1 MLCVKTTQNICVIEK
16 LAYLCVKITQ
26 MNKGTY
32 TYEYPRP
39 AVTTDCVIFGFDADG
54 LSVLLIERGIE
65 PFKGCWAFPGG
76 FMQMDEDADT
86 CARRELEEETG
97 LKADYVEQFGT
108 FSDVNRDP
116 RGRTVTI
123 AHYALVKKSE
133 VKGAD
138 DAAQAK
144 WFPIGNIPPLAFD
157 HDRILRVA
165 LKALKE
171 KIHFEPVGFELLPQ
185 VFTMPQL
192 QDLYESILEVKFD
205 RRNFASKMLKL
216 GILSEVNDG
225 TVRKGTRNPIKY
237 CFNKETY
244 LQMKSKG
251 FRLEF

>member
-1 MLCVKTTQNICVIEK
+1 
-16 LAYLCVKITQ
+16 

-39 AVTTDCVIFGFDADG
+39 AVTTDCVIFGFDSDG
-54 LSVLLIERGIE
+54 LSVLLVERGIE
-65 PFKGCWAFPGG
+65 PYKGCWAFPGG
-76 FMQMDEDADT
+76 FMQMDEDAQT
-86 CARRELEEETG
+86 GAKRELKEETG
-97 LKADYVEQFGT
+97 LEADYIEQFGT
-108 FSDVNRDP
+108 FTEVNRDP
-116 RGRTVTI
+116 RGRVVTI
-123 AHYALVKKSE
+123 AYFALVKKTE

-144 WFPIGNIPPLAFD
+144 WFPIDAIPPLAFD

-165 LKALKE
+165 LKALRE

-192 QDLYESILEVKFD
+192 QDLYESILQVKFD

-216 GILSEVNDG
+216 DILTQVDDG

-237 CFNKETY
+237 SFNKESY
-244 LQMKSKG
+244 EQMKAKG
-251 FRLEF
+251 YRLEF

>member
-1 MLCVKTTQNICVIEK
+1 MT
-16 LAYLCVKITQ
+16 
-26 MNKGTY
+26 KGKY

-39 AVTTDCVIFGFDADG
+39 AVTTDCVIFGFDAQG

-76 FMQMDEDADT
+76 FMQMDEDAES

-97 LKADYVEQFGT
+97 LRGVHVEQFGT
-108 FSDVNRDP
+108 FSGVNRDP

-123 AHYALVKKSE
+123 AHFALVKKAD

-144 WFPIGNIPPLAFD
+144 WFPIDSVPALAFD
-157 HDRILRVA
+157 HDMILRFA
-165 LKALKE
+165 LKVLRE
-171 KIHFEPVGFELLPQ
+171 KMHFQPVGFELLPE

-192 QDLYESILEVKFD
+192 QDLYESVLEVKFD

-216 GILSEVNDG
+216 GILNEIDDG

-237 CFNKETY
+237 SFNLENY
-244 LQMKSKG
+244 NLMKTKG

>member
-1 MLCVKTTQNICVIEK
+1 
-16 LAYLCVKITQ
+16 
-26 MNKGTY
+26 MNMGTY
-32 TYEYPRP
+32 TYDYPRP
-39 AVTTDCVIFGFDADG
+39 AVTTDCVIFGFDSEG

-76 FMQMDEDADT
+76 FMQMDEDAQT
-86 CARRELEEETG
+86 GAKRELKEETG
-97 LKADYVEQFGT
+97 LEADYIEQFGT
-108 FSDVNRDP
+108 FTEVNRDP
-116 RGRTVTI
+116 RGRVVTI
-123 AHYALVKKSE
+123 AYFALVKKTE

-144 WFPIGNIPPLAFD
+144 WFPIDSIPPLAFD

-165 LKALKE
+165 LKALRE
-171 KIHFEPVGFELLPQ
+171 KIHFEPVGFELLHH

-192 QDLYESILEVKFD
+192 QDLYESILQVKFD

-216 GILSEVNDG
+216 GILNEVNDG

-237 CFNKETY
+237 SFNKESY
-244 LQMKSKG
+244 DQMKAKG

>member
-1 MLCVKTTQNICVIEK
+1 
-16 LAYLCVKITQ
+16 
-26 MNKGTY
+26 MNKGVY

-39 AVTTDCVIFGFDADG
+39 SVTSDCVIFGYDSQG

-76 FMQMDEDADT
+76 FMQMDEDAET

-97 LKADYVEQFGT
+97 LKDVKMEQFGA
-108 FSDVNRDP
+108 FSELNRDP

-123 AHYALVKKSE
+123 AYLALVRKSG

-138 DAAQAK
+138 DAAQAR
-144 WFPIGNIPPLAFD
+144 WFPIDAVPALAFD

-165 LKALKE
+165 LKVLRE
-171 KIHFEPVGFELLPQ
+171 KIHFEPVGFELMPE

-192 QDLYESILEVKFD
+192 QGLYESVLGVKFD

-216 GILSEVNDG
+216 GILTEIDDG

-237 CFNKETY
+237 SFNAENY
-244 LQMKSKG
+244 SLMKAKG